1 MPQHESR
8 SHVTRAAALRGAA
21 LELCLLL
28 LPALLFLA
36 AYLGAFH
43 APWAAAP
50 RHLAIILPAITS
62 LMLLRAVAIAWLPR
76 RLARLLIASV
86 YGAWF
91 LGWGLYYGTVVVGL
105 QSWGRVATWPLI
117 EVYLLQWRD
126 LLAVLGVPVSL
137 AVLAGACVFAAS
149 AGIGWMLAR
158 RDTWDSAFCK
168 AVRPSLALCLLALAA
183 GISAFRAFEVSEA
196 LHVGSHEPL
205 LLTFHPWAGSPS
217 TQTNRT
223 QGARVIDEREAA
235 AAAAYVP
242 GARRHTRHVILIVGD
257 ALRADRMH
265 LFGNPRNTTPRL
277 SAMQAEGRLQLAA
290 RAHSMCAES
299 FCGLMA
305 LARSKY
311 LHEFS
316 AHNLSLGQ
324 VLRQHGYA
332 VYLIL
337 GGDHTNFYGLAEA
350 LGPADLYWDGL
361 QSGEYMNDDRAVL
374 ARAREL
380 PPAGE
385 TPVFMQFHL
394 MSSHGLGKRHAEFQQ
409 FSPVANYYVRSRI
422 SGDPAEVQAWARNFY
437 DNGLLQF
444 DHTVNEL
451 LAVLKER
458 GYLRDAVV
466 VITGDHGE
474 LLGERGRYSHSDT
487 VLQGVLDVPILLM
500 RHGFVGPPIPS
511 PRLAAQIDVAPTI
524 LRELDLPVPT
534 SWSGSALQ
542 DGIHRSFSF
551 FQQGPEVGLFDLSE
565 HHTLWKY
572 WRDVRSGKEEAYRID
587 LDPSEQNNLIDSVLA
602 EQRSIW
608 LRETLP
614 PTTAVSGAVPDG
626 VPEKSSNE
634 FDSSGLTPRQIET
647 ANRL

>member
-1 MPQHESR
+1 MTPPEAR
-8 SHVTRAAALRGAA
+8 SQETRAAALRGAV

-50 RHLAIILPAITS
+50 RHLAIILPAIAS
-62 LMLLRAVAIAWLPR
+62 LMLLRPVAMACLPR
-76 RLARLLIASV
+76 RFARPLIATV

-91 LGWGLYYGTVVVGL
+91 LGWGLYYGTVVMGL

-126 LLAVLGVPVSL
+126 LLAVLGVPVGL
-137 AVLAGACVFAAS
+137 ALLAGACVFAATL
-149 AGIGWMLAR
+149 AIGWMLAR
-158 RDTWDSAFCK
+158 REAWALAFRS
-168 AVRPSLALCLLALAA
+168 AVRPGLALCLLALAVA
-183 GISAFRAFEVSEA
+183 ISAYRAFEVRDA

-242 GARRHTRHVILIVGD
+242 GQRTHTRHVILIVGD

-265 LFGNPRNTTPRL
+265 LFGNLRNTTPWL
-277 SAMQAEGRLQLAA
+277 SALQAEGRLQLAA
-290 RAHSMCAES
+290 RAHAMCAES

-316 AHNLSLGQ
+316 AHNLSLGH
-324 VLRQHGYA
+324 VLRRHGYA

-361 QSGEYMNDDRAVL
+361 QSSEYMNDDRAVL

-380 PPAGE
+380 PPAGD

-394 MSSHGLGKRHAEFQQ
+394 MSSHGLGKRHEEFQQ
-409 FSPVANYYVRSRI
+409 FSPIVNYYVRNRLA
-422 SGDPAEVQAWARNFY
+422 GTAQERQAWARNFY

-444 DHTVNEL
+444 DHTVAEL
-451 LAVLKER
+451 LGVLEER
-458 GYLRDAVV
+458 GYLQDAVV
-466 VITGDHGE
+466 VVTGDHGE
-474 LLGERGRYSHSDT
+474 LLGERGRYSHADT

-500 RHGFVGPPIPS
+500 RRGYAGEPIAE
-511 PRLAAQIDVAPTI
+511 PRLAAQIDIAPTV
-524 LRELDLPVPT
+524 LAELGFPVPE

-542 DGIHRSFSF
+542 DGVNRDFSY
-551 FQQGPEVGLFDLSE
+551 FQQGPDVGLFDLRDPLA
-565 HHTLWKY
+565 LWKY
-572 WRDVRSGKEEAYRID
+572 WRNVRDGKEEAYRID
-587 LDPSEQNNLIDSVLA
+587 LDPGEQNNLIDSVPA
-602 EQRSIW
+602 EHRRVW
-608 LRETLP
+608 LREILRA
-614 PTTAVSGAVPDG
+614 TTAVSGLPSSDM
-626 VPEKSSNE
+626 PEESNK
-634 FDSSGLTPRQIET
+634 
-647 ANRL
+647 

>member
-1 MPQHESR
+1 MQGNETPAS
-8 SHVTRAAALRGAA
+8 TGPAAGDAALTLGA
-21 LELCLLL
+21 LM

-36 AYLGAFH
+36 AYVLVFH
-43 APWAAAP
+43 APGQAAP
-50 RHLAIILPAITS
+50 RHLDIVLPAAVS
-62 LMLLRAVAIAWLPR
+62 LMLIHAAVLGPLPNG
-76 RLARLLIASV
+76 LQRLLACV
-86 YGAWF
+86 LYAAWF
-91 LGWGLYYGTVVVGL
+91 LGWGLYYATVLVGL

-117 EVYLLQWRD
+117 EVYLRQWQE
-126 LLAVLGVPVSL
+126 LLTVLAVPMGVAALGAAMLLGL
-137 AVLAGACVFAAS
+137 AMA
-149 AGIGWMLAR
+149 IGWALAR
-158 RDTWDSAFCK
+158 RQRWLQAFHVR
-168 AVRPSLALCLLALAA
+168 VRPVVGVGALAVALCLTAY
-183 GISAFRAFEVSEA
+183 RVYEVHEA
-196 LHVGSHEPL
+196 LHVGSNEPL
-205 LLTFHPWAGSPS
+205 LLTFHPWAGAPS
-217 TQTNRT
+217 GQTNRT

-235 AAAAYVP
+235 ASAAYVP
-242 GARRHTRHVILIVGD
+242 GPRSHARNVILIVGD

-265 LFGNPRNTTPRL
+265 LFGNPRNTTPHL
-277 SAMQAEGRLQLAA
+277 STLHHEGGLQLAVQ
-290 RAHSMCAES
+290 AHSMCAES

-305 LARSKY
+305 IARSKY

-324 VLRQHGYA
+324 VLRRHGYL

-380 PPAGE
+380 PTAGE

-394 MSSHGLGKRHAEFQQ
+394 MSSHGLGKRHAEFQN

-422 SGDPAEVQAWARNFY
+422 SGDPTDVQVWARNFY

-474 LLGERGRYSHSDT
+474 LLGERGRYSHADT

-500 RHGFVGPPIPS
+500 RHGYAGPQIPS
-511 PRLAAQIDVAPTI
+511 PRLAAQIDIAPTV
-524 LRELDLPVPT
+524 LRELDLPVPS
-534 SWSGSALQ
+534 SWSGSSLQ
-542 DGIHRSFSF
+542 DGVGRSFSY
-551 FQQGPEVGLFDLSE
+551 FQQGPEVGLFDLRQPE
-565 HHTLWKY
+565 AIWKY
-572 WRDVRSGKEEAYRID
+572 WRNVRNGSEEAYRID
-587 LDPSEQNNLIDSVLA
+587 LDAGEQKNLIEDVPA
-602 EQRSIW
+602 EKRNLW
-608 LRETLP
+608 LGETLQA
-614 PTTAVSGAVPDG
+614 TTAVSGVA
-626 VPEKSSNE
+626 
-634 FDSSGLTPRQIET
+634 SSGDSGSPQQ
-647 ANRL
+647 